1 MALSTPVEKGITIG
15 SAYGWG
21 AALGGIERVNVKAA
35 AVAEFVGAIGGL
47 IGAMTLR
54 PGWNDACEGIACASG
69 SLLGLAITAP
79 PAAARRIQAKGEVE
93 KRSKVERM
101 LLKEGGAARDIVG
114 AAIGAQA
121 YVGAGLE

>member
-1 MALSTPVEKGITIG
+1 MPLSTPVEKGITIG

-54 PGWNDACEGIACASG
+54 PGWNDVCEGIACASG

-79 PAAARRIQAKGEVE
+79 PAAARKIQSRGELGAKG
-93 KRSKVERM
+93 KVERM
-101 LLKEGGAARDIVG
+101 LLKEGGSARDIVAG
-114 AAIGAQA
+114 AVGAQA